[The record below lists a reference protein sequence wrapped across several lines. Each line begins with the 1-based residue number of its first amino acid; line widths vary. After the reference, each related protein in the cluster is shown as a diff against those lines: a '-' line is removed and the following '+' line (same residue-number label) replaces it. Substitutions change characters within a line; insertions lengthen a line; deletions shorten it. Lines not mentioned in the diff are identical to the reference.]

1 VELAKDGGGWLCHN
15 DRINNKLE
23 HVPGCLGG
31 LEVEK
36 SKGRM
41 ENIDGELVP
50 TALCDFLLWMRIV
63 AEATSSLAPSFS
75 WI

>member
-1 VELAKDGGGWLCHN
+1 
-15 DRINNKLE
+15 
-23 HVPGCLGG
+23 
-31 LEVEK
+31 VEK